1 MAIKESEVQPRGD
14 DCCKILL
21 NIPNASWPI
30 VGQAW
35 SYQEVYGD
43 LCIAV
48 DAPALVCRLSPLVLV
63 PSKTSLAQAMGE
75 ILVALVVKDRER
87 QSNIKVR
94 GPDMAILG
102 GLNSWLIDE

>member
-1 MAIKESEVQPRGD
+1 MLPVRQPTRHVLLVPRRLFCRQGGSVGDQGKRGAAPGN

-48 DAPALVCRLSPLVLV
+48 DAPALVCPLSPLVLV
-63 PSKTSLAQAMGE
+63 PSKNRPGAGDA
-75 ILVALVVKDRER
+75 
-87 QSNIKVR
+87 
-94 GPDMAILG
+94 
-102 GLNSWLIDE
+102 